1 MDFDLDLAVKNS
13 NENPIYYIEYANAR
27 ISSILKNKN
36 IDKVLSFGTI
46 ENEVAYTILNK
57 LIEFEDV
64 VISAASKGLPHLV
77 ANYLYELATLFHSY
91 YAVEKIV
98 TEDVVYT
105 NERLALISAIKV
117 VMNNAANMLGL
128 ILREEM

>member
-27 ISSILKNKN
+27 ISSILKNK
-36 IDKVLSFGTI
+36 KEERVLSFGTI
-46 ENEVAYTILNK
+46 DNELAYTILNK

-77 ANYLYELATLFHSY
+77 ANYMYELASLFHSY
-91 YAVEKIV
+91 YAGEKIV
-98 TEDVVYT
+98 TDDDVYT
-105 NERLALISAIKV
+105 KERLALIRAIKI
-117 VMNNAANMLGL
+117 VMNNAASMLGL